1 MLCNLNLQHSLIT
14 RQRSSSKH
22 QRSIN
27 CRVDTA
33 VSSPLAPASPRS
45 CTRQRSSSAAYL
57 KNLKRHIPA
66 KASLKEAT
74 GGLETARQLTRDE
87 RRDVA
92 YREGAVYLRTLGI
105 DSQTELTRVLDIAM
119 NPNSL
124 FVDRQSKLRPG
135 NDSARLLSVEE
146 DIKPVV
152 GFFTSLGLSY
162 TQVRQV
168 ILLHPPVISYS
179 VTERLAPF
187 LESLETMGLPDP
199 IKVVLRRPSLLGL
212 SNRDNLSRIVSYLL
226 DSGHSMEEVAEMVAT
241 SV

>member
-1 MLCNLNLQHSLIT
+1 MLCNLNLQHSL
-14 RQRSSSKH
+14 
-22 QRSIN
+22 
-27 CRVDTA
+27 
-33 VSSPLAPASPRS
+33 
-45 CTRQRSSSAAYL
+45 CTRQRSSSRHQRSIKWRVDTALSSISAPASL
-57 KNLKRHIPA
+57 RSCTSQRNSTNLKRHTPA

-74 GGLETARQLTRDE
+74 DGLETARQLTRDE

-146 DIKPVV
+146 DMKPVV
-152 GFFTSLGLSY
+152 KYFTSLGLST

-179 VTERLAPF
+179 ATKRLAPF

-199 IKVVLRRPSLLGL
+199 IQVVLRRPSLLGL